1 MEVFILSKSFNNL
14 VSDFLAPY
22 PKNVSGL
29 NNTSYLYYRNQLYL
43 KVFSI
48 FDFKNIPQT
57 WDIDYIYDNLF
68 KNGFLTVFE
77 ENGVNYCL
85 NCGVSG
91 INVYNRPT
99 DVIVSNPIL
108 GNINKK
114 IGNDCELLYFN
125 FINGCMSSI
134 EPLIKRYALL
144 LAQCD
149 GTLNT
154 TLMNS
159 RVAHIFECENDGDL
173 RTMQK
178 IYDDV
183 TSGRPCAFIKKG
195 KDPLN
200 NGIIKDF
207 LNVKNT
213 YIGNDILLTKRT
225 ILCEFLTEIGI
236 NNANTQKR
244 ERLNSDEVNSNNNE
258 IMCLI
263 SVWLN
268 TMQRCLEKINT
279 MFNLNVNVEF
289 NKDIINIYKKEVE
302 ENVI

>member
-1 MEVFILSKSFNNL
+1 MNKSFNNL
-14 VSDFLAPY
+14 VSGYLAPY

-29 NNTSYLYYRNQLYL
+29 NNTSYSFYRNQLYL

-77 ENGVNYCL
+77 ENGINYCL

-99 DVIVSNPIL
+99 DVIISNPIL

-159 RVAHIFECENDGDL
+159 RVAHIFECENDADL

-200 NGIIKDF
+200 NGITKDF

-244 ERLNSDEVNSNNNE
+244 ERLNSDEVNANNNE

-279 MFNLNVNVEF
+279 MFNLNVSVEF
-289 NKDIINIYKKEVE
+289 NKDIINTYKKEVE
-302 ENVI
+302 ENGI

>member
-1 MEVFILSKSFNNL
+1 MNKSFNNL
-14 VSDFLAPY
+14 VSDFLSPY
-22 PKNVSGL
+22 PKDVSGL
-29 NNTSYLYYRNQLYL
+29 NNTSYSFYRDQLYL

-134 EPLIKRYALL
+134 EPLIKRYALF

-159 RVAHIFECENDGDL
+159 RVAHIFECENDADL
-173 RTMQK
+173 RTIQK

-195 KDPLN
+195 KEPLN
-200 NGIIKDF
+200 NGITKDF

-244 ERLNSDEVNSNNNE
+244 ERLNSDEVNANNNE

-279 MFNLNVNVEF
+279 MFNLSVYVEF

-302 ENVI
+302 ENGL

>member
-1 MEVFILSKSFNNL
+1 MSRSFNNL

-29 NNTSYLYYRNQLYL
+29 NNTSYSFYRNQLYMQ
-43 KVFSI
+43 VYSI
-48 FDFKNIPQT
+48 FNFRNIPDT
-57 WDIDYIYDNLF
+57 WDIDYLYDNLF

-99 DVIVSNPIL
+99 DVIISNPIL
-108 GNINKK
+108 GNITKK
-114 IGNDCELLYFN
+114 IGSDCELLYFN
-125 FINGCMSSI
+125 FINGCMMGI
-134 EPLIKRYALL
+134 EQLIKRYALL

-159 RVAHIFECENDGDL
+159 RVAHIFECENDADL
-173 RTMQK
+173 RTIQK

-183 TSGRPCAFIKKG
+183 TSGRPCAFVKKG
-195 KDPLN
+195 RDPLN
-200 NGIIKDF
+200 TGIQKDF

-213 YIGNDILLTKRT
+213 YVGNDILLTKRT
-225 ILCEFLTEIGI
+225 IMCEFLTKIGI

-244 ERLNSDEVNSNNNE
+244 ERLNADEVNSNNGE
-258 IMCLI
+258 VLSLI

-268 TMQRCLEKINT
+268 TMNRCLEKINN
-279 MFNLNVNVEF
+279 MFGLNVSVEF
-289 NKDIINIYKKEVE
+289 NETVIYSLNKEVN

>member
-1 MEVFILSKSFNNL
+1 MNKSFNNL
-14 VSDFLAPY
+14 VSEFLAPY

-29 NNTSYLYYRNQLYL
+29 NNSSYIFYRNQLYL

-48 FDFKNIPQT
+48 FDFKNIPST
-57 WDIDYIYDNLF
+57 WDIDYLYDNLF
-68 KNGFLTVFE
+68 RNGYLAIFN

-125 FINGCMSSI
+125 FINGCMMGI

-159 RVAHIFECENDGDL
+159 RVAHIFECENDSDL
-173 RTMQK
+173 KTIQK

-183 TSGRPCAFIKKG
+183 TSGRPCAFVKKG
-195 KDPLN
+195 REPLN
-200 NGIIKDF
+200 TGVQKDF

-244 ERLNSDEVNSNNNE
+244 ERLNSDEVNANNNE

-302 ENVI
+302 ENGL

>member
-1 MEVFILSKSFNNL
+1 MSKSFNNL

-244 ERLNSDEVNSNNNE
+244 ERLNSDEVNANNNE